1 MKAPPEKAGHCSWWE
16 RWQDTIIRVNCGP
29 PAQED
34 LAWSTFYLA
43 KLSMV
48 LAWVL
53 VPVAIDQYWR
63 GKWALPS
70 LTDLL
75 MKYLCC
81 LLYMTGDLR
90 TPGLCSEERTAPETI
105 GDSTQMDGQVNP
117 KPQHNI
123 SCRWLSIKPECWV
136 IPGEAISLFSIK
148 WPGKALQRKGN
159 ISADLKGI

>member
-1 MKAPPEKAGHCSWWE
+1 M
-16 RWQDTIIRVNCGP
+16 RVNCGP

-34 LAWSTFYLA
+34 LALLTFYPA

-53 VPVAIDQYWR
+53 VPVAIDRYWR
-63 GKWALPS
+63 VRWALPS

-75 MKYLCC
+75 MKYLFCP
-81 LLYMTGDLR
+81 LYMPGDLR
-90 TPGLCSEERTAPETI
+90 TPRICSEERIALETM
-105 GDSTQMDGQVNP
+105 GDSTQTDGQVNP

-123 SCRWLSIKPECWV
+123 SCRWPSIKPECWL
-136 IPGEAISLFSIK
+136 IPWRDHSLFSIK

-159 ISADLKGI
+159 IGADLKGI